1 MIHTNTS
8 QSSVVVVC
16 LVYDRAQHIT
26 TKASVISLKKKYPG
40 SIPPCYFRRS
50 TDYPSRDQQ
59 LIVTINRETT
69 NKTLIHLN
77 NHDE

>member
-1 MIHTNTS
+1 M
-8 QSSVVVVC
+8 C

-26 TKASVISLKKKYPG
+26 TKASVISLEKKYPG
-40 SIPPCYFRRS
+40 SIPRYFRRS
-50 TDYPSRDQQ
+50 TDYSSRDQQ